1 MSRQNLLFKFLLT
14 ALALTSLSSK
24 GAVGAAINESK
35 ESNESKENTKTEA
48 AGVNSENKPEAKSE
62 DKPEDKSALD
72 ATPTPA
78 SLKINPALI
87 PHLVKA
93 HAYLSHGDNQKAI
106 VSLNEALKIDPKSA
120 AVTRYLAYAKLRSGQ
135 SKEALKIMQSLSHR
149 ETPNNFDWYIFAES
163 YYAQNADAIAV
174 ACFEQSL
181 KLSPGYD
188 AARAGLVKAL
198 ARLHMYDRARQ
209 EIATGF
215 GLSSDQKVREFYDE
229 LKETLLNVERVDTE
243 SRPGQQTGMSQE
255 QMSRVGE
262 KPVVIN
268 PGLSTDGN

>member
-1 MSRQNLLFKFLLT
+1 MQN
-14 ALALTSLSSK
+14 
-24 GAVGAAINESK
+24 
-35 ESNESKENTKTEA
+35 
-48 AGVNSENKPEAKSE
+48 
-62 DKPEDKSALD
+62 
-72 ATPTPA
+72 
-78 SLKINPALI
+78 
-87 PHLVKA
+87 
-93 HAYLSHGDNQKAI
+93 
-106 VSLNEALKIDPKSA
+106 
-120 AVTRYLAYAKLRSGQ
+120 
-135 SKEALKIMQSLSHR
+135 LSHR

-229 LKETLLNVERVDTE
+229 LKETLINVERVDTE

-255 QMSRVGE
+255 QMSKVGE